1 MKSIVVTL
9 SCFMLWLCSV
19 LTAKA
24 ESVVYLPI
32 VENAAAVKVVAG
44 NATADFTVDNIRLW
58 YVSENG
64 GAPAPALQC
73 GEQSKVQVHVFDVT
87 GDHGDQSRL
96 NNVAVHVVRFDEQGT
111 RTEDVF
117 YTGQTS
123 VTKGVVEF
131 NLQRSAEVSIS
142 YDLDGRAVQSA
153 VAKVTNLAYAIPTNL
168 LSTSG
173 YCTDAASCQAL
184 VNTGV
189 CDGRFS
195 WNVVFK
201 RSY

>member
-9 SCFMLWLCSV
+9 SGFILFLCSV

-24 ESVVYLPI
+24 ESVVYLPF
-32 VENAAAVKVVAG
+32 VENPAAVKVVTER
-44 NATADFTVDNIRLW
+44 ATPDFTVDNLRLW

-64 GAPAPALQC
+64 GAPTPALQC
-73 GEQSKVQVHVFDVT
+73 GDQSKVQVHVFDVT

-111 RTEDVF
+111 RTEDIF
-117 YTGQTS
+117 YTGQANGA
-123 VTKGVVEF
+123 KGVVEF
-131 NLQRSAEVSIS
+131 KLQRSAEVRIS
-142 YDLDGRAVQSA
+142 YDLDGQPVHSA
-153 VAKVTNLAYAIPTNL
+153 VANVTNLAYAIPTNQL
-168 LSTSG
+168 IASG
-173 YCTDAASCQAL
+173 YCTDALSCQAL

-189 CDGRFS
+189 CNGRFS